1 VLPPYVQHRGLGV
14 RKPLI
19 YVVLVALCILIVF
32 ATVAGLL
39 SCWEFY
45 RHWLAVEQ
53 CVGVAYKV
61 AVNLGGEEP
70 ETEAG
75 LERAVA
81 QIAESWNVFVRNRQG
96 QLVDAWGTPFSVRV
110 VHDQNHCK
118 IVVRSA
124 GPDAIMGNG
133 DDLVYGS
140 LFLKPRR
147 EGKPADV
154 GSATATDFH

>member
-1 VLPPYVQHRGLGV
+1 MNQGNMGNIPNG
-14 RKPLI
+14 I
-19 YVVLVALCILIVF
+19 LVALCILIAC

-39 SCWEFY
+39 LCWEFY

-70 ETEAG
+70 ETEAD
-75 LERAVA
+75 LQRAVA
-81 QIAESWNVFVRNRQG
+81 QIPESWNVFVRNRQG

-110 VHDQNHCK
+110 VREQNHCK

-124 GPDAIMGNG
+124 GPDAIMGNN
-133 DDLVYGS
+133 DDLEYGS
-140 LFLKPRR
+140 LFLKPRC
-147 EGKPADV
+147 EGNPAGNMGGEGD
-154 GSATATDFH
+154 AAHIMLLQYR